1 MNLSIEERW
10 SRIKSSSHVV
20 RLEDSSVY
28 EVKQM
33 WMVDDNVIFLET
45 LTDVW
50 YQDIDV
56 LTLEEAVDAER
67 FLNKIKDW
75 LCLGK

>member
-67 FLNKIKDW
+67 FLNKVKDW

>member
-10 SRIKSSSHVV
+10 SRIKSSSHVI

-67 FLNKIKDW
+67 FLNKVKDW